1 MNEIK
6 TLLNRLWQATGSPQ
20 QGYPQSIVGAGGS
33 ALSLLIA
40 DLHARLPLVCVMEG
54 VEEASYLYSDLK
66 GILGEEAVA
75 FFPSSYRRA
84 VKYGH
89 RDEANE
95 LLRSMTLGRIL
106 GEQSSG
112 GTLPIVVSYPEA
124 VSEAIPLSLSGEAD
138 LVTLSQG
145 QVIDREYLID
155 KLIEWGFSR
164 EDYVYTPGQF
174 ALRGSIMD
182 IYAYA
187 SEHPYRIDFFDNEIE
202 SLRLFEVESQLS
214 VEACQSITL
223 MPNLTQKQGA
233 MGSVWQVLP
242 PDTLVIHP
250 NEHYLTDRIEYI
262 WQDEPTVMDGEG
274 FQGLED
280 MRSVL
285 VHPELFVQ
293 HLTELRQCYYMTHTR
308 LEDAGDECLRSSA
321 TALPILPRDYPS
333 LAEQLLQMQRQG
345 LELWLSAPSR
355 EQYERTLEVLHTH
368 CPALTPPVYLPAV
381 LHEGFV
387 DPSAGLVLLTEHQI
401 FGRYHKYSLR
411 SDKARSGRITQ
422 SLKDLTSFQ
431 QGDIVVHADHGVGRF
446 IGLTTLDNG
455 GQKQEAVRIEYEAG
469 AYLFV
474 SLHNLHKL
482 SHYRN
487 RDEADAV
494 ALSKLGGG
502 RWNSLKEKAK
512 KHVKDIARELIA
524 LYAQRRQ
531 VDGFAFSPDS
541 YLQHELEASF
551 MYEDTPD
558 QRRITEE
565 IKADMEKPYPMD
577 RLLCG
582 DVGFGKT
589 ELAIRAAFKAVTDGK
604 QVAVLAPTTVLVY
617 QHYRTF
623 SARLKD
629 MPVRIGY
636 ISRACSSKEN
646 KQTLQALKSGEIDII
661 IGTHKL
667 TGKEVGFKD
676 LGLLIIDEEQK
687 FGVSAKERLRQ
698 MQVNVDTLTM
708 SATPI
713 PRTLQFSLMGARDL
727 SNLTTPPPNRY
738 PIDTIL
744 TRFSADTLR
753 EAIEFEL
760 SRNGQVYMVHNRIE
774 NIDEVAGIIRREVP
788 DVRIGIGHGRMSS
801 AELEDLLLA
810 FGRHEIDVLV
820 ATTIIENGIDVS
832 NANTIIINDAQRFG
846 LSSLHQLRGRVGR
859 GGRKAFCYLLTPP
872 MHQLPPASQRRLRAI
887 ESFSDLG
894 SGARIAMQDL
904 DIRGAG
910 NALGS
915 EQSGFVMNM
924 GYETYQM
931 VFEEAVQE
939 LRAEEFAHIYQ
950 PTKGGERSA
959 EHFVSETSVE
969 TDLPISLPESY
980 VPTDGE
986 RILLYRELDGLSTQA
1001 ELEGYRTR
1009 LKDRFGTIPPEA
1021 EELIRVPALRRI
1033 GRKLGIE
1040 KISLRAGK
1048 LRLSLVRNHQSPYYQ
1063 SDVFGSLLHY
1073 VSTHQ
1078 QVCRLEVADE
1088 RRMVHIASVGSVQ
1101 NALEVCA
1108 RILNSPTGA
1117 EYN

>member
-6 TLLNRLWQATGSPQ
+6 TLLNRLSPAIRWPLHT
-20 QGYPQSIVGAGGS
+20 YPKSIIGAGGS
-33 ALSLLIA
+33 ALSLLMVS
-40 DLHARLPLVCVMEG
+40 LHERMPLLCVMEG
-54 VEEASYLYSDLK
+54 MEEASYLYSDLK
-66 GILGEEAVA
+66 EVLGEEAVV

-84 VKYGH
+84 IKYGH

-95 LLRSMTLGRIL
+95 LLRSMTLGSIL
-106 GEQSSG
+106 SRRSAEEAM
-112 GTLPIVVSYPEA
+112 PIVVTYPEA
-124 VSEAIPLSLSGEAD
+124 LAESVPLSLSERED
-138 LVTLSQG
+138 LLTLIQG
-145 QVIDREYLID
+145 QVVEREQIVD

-174 ALRGSIMD
+174 ALRGSILD

-187 SEHPYRIDFFDNEIE
+187 SEYPYRIDFFDNEIE

-214 VEACQSITL
+214 VETCPSITL
-223 MPNLTQKQGA
+223 MPNLSQNQGEA
-233 MGSVWQVLP
+233 GGLWQLLP
-242 PDTLVIHP
+242 PETLVIHP
-250 NEHYLTDRIEYI
+250 NEHYLLDRISYI
-262 WQDEPTVMDGEG
+262 WQDEPTVHDTEG
-274 FQGLED
+274 FVD
-280 MRSVL
+280 MEAVRSVL
-285 VHPELFVQ
+285 VSPEEATRQLADM
-293 HLTELRQCYYMTHTR
+293 HQCYYMT
-308 LEDAGDECLRSSA
+308 SSLAQEADSESLVSAA
-321 TALPILPRDYPS
+321 TPLSLLPRDYPS
-333 LAEQLLQMQRQG
+333 LSAQILQMQREG
-345 LELWLSAPSR
+345 LELWLSAPNP
-355 EQYERTLEVLHTH
+355 EQYERTLEILMSHA
-368 CPALTPPVYLPAV
+368 PSLIPPVYLPAV

-387 DPSAGLVLLTEHQI
+387 DATAGIALLTEHQI

-411 SDKARSGRITQ
+411 SDKARSGRITH
-422 SLKDLTSFQ
+422 SLKELSSFQ
-431 QGDIVVHADHGVGRF
+431 QGDIVVHADHGIGRF
-446 IGLTTLDNG
+446 IGLTTLNNG

-482 SHYRN
+482 SHYRS

-494 ALSKLGGG
+494 TLSKLGGG

-512 KHVKDIARELIA
+512 KHVKDVARELIA
-524 LYAQRRQ
+524 LYAQRKQ
-531 VDGFAFSPDS
+531 IEGFAFSPDS

-604 QVAVLAPTTVLVY
+604 QVAVLAPTTILVY

-623 SARLKD
+623 SSRLKE

-636 ISRACSSKEN
+636 LSRTRSAKEN
-646 KQTLQALKSGEIDII
+646 KETLQALKTGELDII

-667 TGKEVGFKD
+667 TGKDVIFKD

-727 SNLTTPPPNRY
+727 SNLQTPPPNRY

-760 SRNGQVYMVHNRIE
+760 SRNGQVYMLHNRID
-774 NIDEVAGIIRREVP
+774 NIEEVANIIRREVP
-788 DVRIGIGHGRMSS
+788 DARVGVGHGRMSS
-801 AELEDLLLA
+801 GALEDLLMA

-820 ATTIIENGIDVS
+820 STTIIESGIDVS
-832 NANTIIINDAQRFG
+832 NANTMIINDAHRFG

-859 GGRKAFCYLLTPP
+859 SGRKAFCYLLTPP
-872 MHQLPPASQRRLRAI
+872 MLQLPVSSQRRLRAI

-910 NALGS
+910 NALGK
-915 EQSGFVMNM
+915 EQSGFEMNM
-924 GYETYQM
+924 GYEAYQM

-939 LRAEEFAHIYQ
+939 LRAEEFSHVYQ
-950 PTKGGERSA
+950 PAKDAGRNAG
-959 EHFVSETSVE
+959 HFVAETSVD
-969 TDLPISLPESY
+969 TDLPVCLPESY
-980 VPTDGE
+980 VPTDAE
-986 RILLYRELDGLSTQA
+986 RILLYRELDVLRTEA
-1001 ELEGYRTR
+1001 ELEAYRSR
-1009 LKDRFGTIPPEA
+1009 LKDRFGTLPPEA
-1021 EELIRVPALRRI
+1021 EELIRVPALRRL
-1033 GRKLGIE
+1033 GRKLGIV
-1040 KISLRAGK
+1040 KINLRAGK
-1048 LRLSLVRNHQSPYYQ
+1048 LSLSLLPNIQSPYYQ

-1073 VSTHQ
+1073 VSMHQ
-1078 QVCRLEVADE
+1078 EQCKMDMVGE
-1088 RRMVHIASVGSVQ
+1088 RRMVHISSVPSVKE
-1101 NALEVCA
+1101 ALEVCA